1 MLNLPHLRRN
11 ILESAQRKMERR
23 LLIIAVLLI
32 AFTFFCLGLLV
43 SSLMAPVPT
52 WR

>member
-11 ILESAQRKMERR
+11 ILESAQRKMER